1 MKFIN
6 EDLAEDVKNIP
17 KSSTFRR
24 TKHYNGFFIEVN
36 TGDYETSRF
45 YIYEDKVERD
55 IDYKLLRQIMRLKK

>member
-24 TKHYNGFFIEVN
+24 TKYYNGFFIEVN

-45 YIYEDKVERD
+45 YVYEDKVERD